1 MSNNLSIIPAGPE
14 APGPDG
20 RSSSQQNPRRH
31 PPTAPAPGAEDPAAH
46 QVGQRLVISEDE
58 QTGAFVYTVIDRAS
72 GQVVAQ
78 TSREDVARMSQR
90 ADYTA
95 GTLIR
100 ARA

>member
-1 MSNNLSIIPAGPE
+1 MSNNFSIIPAGPE

-20 RSSSQQNPRRH
+20 RSSSQQNPRRQ
-31 PPTAPAPGAEDPAAH
+31 PASAPAPEAEHEVAPNS
-46 QVGQRLVISEDE
+46 GQRLVIREDE
-58 QTGAFVYTVIDRAS
+58 ETGALLYTVIDRAS

-78 TSREDVARMSQR
+78 TSREELTRMSQR

-95 GTLIR
+95 GKLIS